1 MFVRVNH
8 RRKIAIG
15 CGLEIAFN
23 FFTKIVISIALS
35 VTFAKVFTKT
45 ELAAFSG

>member
-1 MFVRVNH
+1 MLIGVNH
-8 RRKIAIG
+8 RRRIAIKG
-15 CGLEIAFN
+15 ELDIPFN

-35 VTFAKVFTKT
+35 VTFAKRFTKT